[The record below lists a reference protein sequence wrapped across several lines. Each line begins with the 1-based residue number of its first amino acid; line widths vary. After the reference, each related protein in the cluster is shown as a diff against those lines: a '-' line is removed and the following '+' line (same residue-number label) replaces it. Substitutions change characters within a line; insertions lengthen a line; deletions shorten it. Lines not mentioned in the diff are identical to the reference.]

1 MAAAPARIGFV
12 GTGKMG
18 VPMIAR
24 LIGAGI
30 EVQAY
35 DVNADAL
42 AACQK
47 ETGCDTVT
55 SLKAAADGVDTVIT
69 MLPTGAIVNKAV
81 LGDGGEGIADGL
93 SAGAFIIDMSS
104 SAPWETEDLAH
115 ELASRSITLVDAPVS
130 GGVKRA
136 IDGSLAVFIGGTDES
151 FARVTPL
158 LEPIGKHLFHA
169 GGTAAGHTT
178 KALNNILSATTVAIS
193 TEIVRV
199 AEASGL
205 NPETFV
211 DIVNA
216 STGVSNATLNKMK
229 QFVISQAYNSGFTIG
244 LMQKDVGIARELAD
258 RSKLDVPVAFHVA
271 DMWRQAFEELGGDLD
286 HTAYDKIIKPRD

>member
-1 MAAAPARIGFV
+1 MPAPSRIGFV

-30 EVQAY
+30 QVQAY

-42 AACQK
+42 AACQT
-47 ETGCDTVT
+47 ETGCDTVD
-55 SLKAAADGVDTVIT
+55 SLAAVSEGLDTVIT
-69 MLPTGAIVNKAV
+69 MLPTGAIVRQAV
-81 LGDGGEGIADGL
+81 LGDGGDRIVDTLA
-93 SAGAFIIDMSS
+93 AGSYIIDMSS
-104 SAPWETEDLAH
+104 SAPWETEQLAH
-115 ELASRSITLVDAPVS
+115 DLSSRNITLVDAPVS

-136 IDGSLAVFIGGTDES
+136 LDGSLAVFIGGSDEA
-151 FARVTPL
+151 FARVSPL

-193 TEIVRV
+193 TEVVRI

-229 QFVISQAYNSGFTIG
+229 QFVLSGTYGSGFTLG

-258 RSKLDVPVAFHVA
+258 RSKLDVPVAFHIA
-271 DMWRQAFEELGGDLD
+271 DMWRQAFEELGGDVD
-286 HTAYDKIIKPRD
+286 HTAYDKIITPRD

>member
-1 MAAAPARIGFV
+1 MAAPSRIGFV
-12 GTGKMG
+12 GTGRMG

-30 EVQAY
+30 SVQAY

-42 AACQK
+42 AACKQ
-47 ETGCDTVT
+47 ETGCDTVS
-55 SLKAAADGVDTVIT
+55 SLADTAAGVDTVIT
-69 MLPTGAIVNKAV
+69 MLPTGAIVRKVV
-81 LGDGGEGIADGL
+81 LGDGGAGIADGL
-93 SAGAFIIDMSS
+93 NEGSVIIDMSS
-104 SAPWETEDLAH
+104 SAPWETEQLAADLA
-115 ELASRSITLVDAPVS
+115 ARGITLVDAPVS

-136 IDGSLAVFIGGTDES
+136 IDGSLAVFIGGTTES
-151 FARVTPL
+151 FEQVKPI

-193 TEIVRV
+193 TEVVRI
-199 AEASGL
+199 AQASGL

-211 DIVNA
+211 DIVNS

-229 QFVISQAYNSGFTIG
+229 QFVISESYASGFTLG

-271 DMWRQAFEELGGDLD
+271 DMWRQALEELGGDVD
-286 HTAYDKIIKPRD
+286 HTAYDKIVKPRE

>member
-1 MAAAPARIGFV
+1 MAAPSRIGFV

-35 DVNADAL
+35 DVNSDAL
-42 AACQK
+42 AACQQ
-47 ETGCDTVT
+47 ETGCDTVN
-55 SLKAAADGVDTVIT
+55 SLGAVSEGVDTVIT
-69 MLPTGAIVNKAV
+69 MLPTGAIVRKAV
-81 LGDGGEGIADGL
+81 LGDGGQGVADTLAEGAYV
-93 SAGAFIIDMSS
+93 IDMSS
-104 SAPWETEDLAH
+104 SAPWETEQLAHDLA
-115 ELASRSITLVDAPVS
+115 ARGITLVDAPVS

-136 IDGSLAVFIGGTDES
+136 IDGSLAVFIGGSDEA
-151 FARVTPL
+151 FARVSPL
-158 LEPIGKHLFHA
+158 LEPIGKHRFHA

-193 TEIVRV
+193 TEVVRI

-229 QFVISQAYNSGFTIG
+229 QFVLSGTYGSGFTLG

-258 RSKLDVPVAFHVA
+258 RSKLDVPVAFYVA
-271 DMWRQAFEELGGDLD
+271 DMWRQALEELGGDVD
-286 HTAYDKIIKPRD
+286 HTAYDKIITPRD

>member
-1 MAAAPARIGFV
+1 MAAPSRIGFV

-30 EVQAY
+30 QVQAY
-35 DVNADAL
+35 DVNAEAL
-42 AACQK
+42 AACQAA
-47 ETGCDTVT
+47 TGCDTVD
-55 SLKAAADGVDTVIT
+55 SLAAAASGVDTVIT
-69 MLPTGAIVNKAV
+69 MLPTGAIVRKAV
-81 LGDGGEGIADGL
+81 LGDGSDGIASGL
-93 SAGAFIIDMSS
+93 SAGSFIIDMSS
-104 SAPWETEDLAH
+104 SAPWETEQLAH
-115 ELASRSITLVDAPVS
+115 DLDAMGITLVDAPVS

-136 IDGSLAVFIGGTDES
+136 IDGSLAVFIGGTDAS
-151 FARVTPL
+151 FARVTPI

-193 TEIVRV
+193 TEVVRV

-229 QFVISQAYNSGFTIG
+229 QFVINESYASGFTLG

-271 DMWRQAFEELGGDLD
+271 DMWRHALEELGGDVD
-286 HTAYDKIIKPRD
+286 HTAYDKIVKPRD

>member
-1 MAAAPARIGFV
+1 MAAPSRIGFV

-30 EVQAY
+30 AVQAY

-42 AACQK
+42 NACQQV
-47 ETGCDTVT
+47 TGCDVVG
-55 SLKAAADGVDTVIT
+55 SLAAVSEGVDTVIT
-69 MLPTGAIVNKAV
+69 MLPTGAIVRKAV
-81 LGDGGEGIADGL
+81 LGEGGQGIADNL
-93 SAGAFIIDMSS
+93 AGGSYIIDMSS
-104 SAPWETEDLAH
+104 SAPWETEQLAH
-115 ELASRSITLVDAPVS
+115 ELSARDITLVDAPVS

-136 IDGSLAVFIGGTDES
+136 VDGSLAVFIGGTDAS
-151 FARVTPL
+151 FARVSPL

-193 TEIVRV
+193 TEVVRI
-199 AEASGL
+199 AQASGL

-229 QFVISQAYNSGFTIG
+229 QFVLSGTYDSGFTIG

-271 DMWRQAFEELGGDLD
+271 DMWRQALEELGGDLD
-286 HTAYDKIIKPRD
+286 HTAYDKIVKPRD